1 MVSVVQ
7 NRKIFSKMVGKGIDK
22 RGFVIENG
30 SKW

>member
-22 RGFVIENG
+22 RGFVVENE
-30 SKW
+30 